1 LSATIVSADPAA
13 APPGLPRSRQRR
25 ILFIG
30 LSYYSY
36 SERIAGRLRAR
47 GHGVDHYA
55 AEDRSFR
62 SRTLKKLLP
71 ATYAARLQRY
81 HEQILAQTSAATYD
95 DVFFVQIHSLS
106 PELVARLRRS
116 QPRAR
121 FVLYNWDSIATHDYR
136 SYLPL
141 LDEVFTFD
149 RDDAAAL
156 SLRYLPLFALPEYF
170 EARALP
176 APRADL
182 YFVGAVGTLERFDA
196 VRSLDRFCRARGIRF
211 AKHLHC
217 SPAIA
222 LMLLRRGRYIAGLS
236 LRSLDTRRIIALMND
251 SGAVFDF
258 PNHLQS
264 GYTMRFIENLCAGK
278 RIVTS
283 NPRVRGEPFYTP
295 QRIFVAEGLDFTGL
309 PQFLGSGAGAARQ
322 PQEWQRP
329 PQFSLDHWL
338 DTIFGD

>member
-1 LSATIVSADPAA
+1 MTASQ
-13 APPGLPRSRQRR
+13 GLPRSRPRR

-30 LSYYSY
+30 LAYYAY

-47 GHGVDHYA
+47 GHEVDHYA

-62 SRTLKKLLP
+62 SRALKKLLP
-71 ATYAARLQRY
+71 ATYAARLERY
-81 HEQILAQTSAATYD
+81 HERILALARTAVYD
-95 DVFFVQIHSLS
+95 DVFFIQIHALA
-106 PELVARLRRS
+106 PDTVVQLRRS
-116 QPRAR
+116 QPGAR
-121 FVLYNWDSIATHDYR
+121 FVLYNWDSLATHDYR
-136 SYLPL
+136 PYLPL

-149 RDDAAAL
+149 SEDAAAL
-156 SLRYLPLFALPEYF
+156 SLRHLPLFALPEYF
-170 EARALP
+170 DAQPSP
-176 APRADL
+176 APRFDL

-196 VRSLDRFCRARGIRF
+196 VQALDRFCRSRGIRF

-222 LMLLRRGRYIAGLS
+222 LMLLRKGRYLAGLT
-236 LRSLDTRRIIALMND
+236 LRSMATPQIIATMND

-258 PNHLQS
+258 PNHRQS

-283 NPRVRGEPFYTP
+283 NVRVRGEPFYSP
-295 QRIFVAEGLDFTGL
+295 QRIFVAEDLDFSGL
-309 PQFLGSGAGAARQ
+309 PEFLGAARGVQ
-322 PQEWQRP
+322 WPRP
-329 PQFSLDHWL
+329 VQFSLDRWL